1 MNLISS
7 NHLIDT
13 KDNRINNFV
22 RNQNDEDTDELKI
35 NNKEEKH
42 ENSLE
47 KNKMSNSGNKKEN
60 IINLPTLRK
69 MIEYLMNRRTQ
80 NSFFNLLSNE
90 FMKISSE
97 ESLSEINNLPNPT
110 FLLKL
115 DINDIDNYYEEF
127 EIENQINNEEQKIVL
142 IINYRKI
149 EDSFNISLKL
159 TNVDKQSSKIK
170 KN

>member
-1 MNLISS
+1 
-7 NHLIDT
+7 
-13 KDNRINNFV
+13 
-22 RNQNDEDTDELKI
+22 
-35 NNKEEKH
+35 
-42 ENSLE
+42 
-47 KNKMSNSGNKKEN
+47 
-60 IINLPTLRK
+60 
-69 MIEYLMNRRTQ
+69 MIEYLINRRAQ

-127 EIENQINNEEQKIVL
+127 EIENQVNNEEQKVIL
-142 IINYRKI
+142 IINYKKI

-159 TNVDKQSSKIK
+159 TNVDKLSSKINQVNTLK
-170 KN
+170 KFDILTFLTASTIEELDIRQK

>member
-1 MNLISS
+1 
-7 NHLIDT
+7 
-13 KDNRINNFV
+13 
-22 RNQNDEDTDELKI
+22 
-35 NNKEEKH
+35 
-42 ENSLE
+42 
-47 KNKMSNSGNKKEN
+47 
-60 IINLPTLRK
+60 
-69 MIEYLMNRRTQ
+69 MNRRAQ

-127 EIENQINNEEQKIVL
+127 EIENQINSKEQKIVL
-142 IINYRKI
+142 IINYKKI

-159 TNVDKQSSKIK
+159 TNTDKINSKINQANSLK
-170 KN
+170 KFDILTFLTASTM